1 MKELS
6 QKLERLIE
14 TAVEKEE
21 IAGANIVV
29 IRDGQEMAFAAGGYA
44 DIEAGKKYERDTIAR
59 LYSMTKPVT
68 SAAAMLLMER
78 GLLDPG
84 AFVEEFLPGFH
95 NAIVASGGK
104 LVPTVRPV
112 RICDL
117 LNMTSGLMYGG
128 DVTSVCSMETE
139 KLFDRIKEHLYLED
153 AMTTQEVANRL
164 GLIPLQFQPGESF
177 QYGTSAD
184 VLGAVIEVISGKTFG
199 EFLKEEFFE
208 PLDMEDTAFYVPEN
222 KQERLAKVYQRTEQG
237 LELYTENHLGIMNA
251 MKQVPAFESG
261 GAGLVSTLDDYAK
274 FASMLLQEGSYQGKQ
289 ILKPQTVHYMT
300 DGSLMSWQQEVL
312 DQCWEGI
319 RGYTYANLLR
329 IQKEPGKSPM
339 FTSIGEYGWDG
350 WLGAYFCNSP
360 KDRLTMLLTMQLKDA
375 GTTSLTRR
383 LKNVIWSELCGGRR
397 E

>member
-274 FASMLLQEGSYQGKQ
+274 FAAMLLQEGSYQGKQ

-300 DGSLMSWQQEVL
+300 NGSLMSWQQEVL
-312 DQCWEGI
+312 DQCWESI

>member
-1 MKELS
+1 MELS

-208 PLDMEDTAFYVPEN
+208 PLDMKDTAFYVPEN

-251 MKQVPAFESG
+251 MKQVPTFESG

-274 FASMLLQEGSYQGKQ
+274 FAAMLLQEGSYQGKQ

-300 DGSLMSWQQEVL
+300 NGSLMSWQQEVL

-339 FTSIGEYGWDG
+339 FTSIGEYG
-350 WLGAYFCNSP
+350 
-360 KDRLTMLLTMQLKDA
+360 
-375 GTTSLTRR
+375 
-383 LKNVIWSELCGGRR
+383 
-397 E
+397 

>member
-29 IRDGQEMAFAAGGYA
+29 IRDGQEMAFAADGYA

-199 EFLKEEFFE
+199 EFLKEEFLNHLTWKILHF
-208 PLDMEDTAFYVPEN
+208 M
-222 KQERLAKVYQRTEQG
+222 YQRTSRSALQK
-237 LELYTENHLGIMNA
+237 YT
-251 MKQVPAFESG
+251 
-261 GAGLVSTLDDYAK
+261 
-274 FASMLLQEGSYQGKQ
+274 
-289 ILKPQTVHYMT
+289 
-300 DGSLMSWQQEVL
+300 
-312 DQCWEGI
+312 
-319 RGYTYANLLR
+319 RGRNR
-329 IQKEPGKSPM
+329 
-339 FTSIGEYGWDG
+339 D
-350 WLGAYFCNSP
+350 
-360 KDRLTMLLTMQLKDA
+360 
-375 GTTSLTRR
+375 
-383 LKNVIWSELCGGRR
+383 
-397 E
+397 

>member
-29 IRDGQEMAFAAGGYA
+29 IRDGQEMAFAADGYA

-128 DVTSVCSMETE
+128 DVTSVCSMRAALEIGDQVTTIGGIVGRVVAIKDDTFVLETGADRVKIRFIKNAISSVE
-139 KLFDRIKEHLYLED
+139 KLNMD
-153 AMTTQEVANRL
+153 
-164 GLIPLQFQPGESF
+164 
-177 QYGTSAD
+177 
-184 VLGAVIEVISGKTFG
+184 
-199 EFLKEEFFE
+199 
-208 PLDMEDTAFYVPEN
+208 
-222 KQERLAKVYQRTEQG
+222 
-237 LELYTENHLGIMNA
+237 NA
-251 MKQVPAFESG
+251 
-261 GAGLVSTLDDYAK
+261 
-274 FASMLLQEGSYQGKQ
+274 ASSK
-289 ILKPQTVHYMT
+289 K
-300 DGSLMSWQQEVL
+300 
-312 DQCWEGI
+312 
-319 RGYTYANLLR
+319 
-329 IQKEPGKSPM
+329 
-339 FTSIGEYGWDG
+339 
-350 WLGAYFCNSP
+350 
-360 KDRLTMLLTMQLKDA
+360 
-375 GTTSLTRR
+375 
-383 LKNVIWSELCGGRR
+383 
-397 E
+397 

>member
-1 MKELS
+1 MDRKWHL
-6 QKLERLIE
+6 QPAVMQTLKLVKIR
-14 TAVEKEE
+14 TGYDRKAVFH
-21 IAGANIVV
+21 
-29 IRDGQEMAFAAGGYA
+29 D
-44 DIEAGKKYERDTIAR
+44 
-59 LYSMTKPVT
+59 KPVT

-199 EFLKEEFFE
+199 EFLKEEFLNHLTWKILHF
-208 PLDMEDTAFYVPEN
+208 M
-222 KQERLAKVYQRTEQG
+222 YQRTSRSALQK
-237 LELYTENHLGIMNA
+237 YT
-251 MKQVPAFESG
+251 
-261 GAGLVSTLDDYAK
+261 
-274 FASMLLQEGSYQGKQ
+274 
-289 ILKPQTVHYMT
+289 
-300 DGSLMSWQQEVL
+300 
-312 DQCWEGI
+312 
-319 RGYTYANLLR
+319 RGRNR
-329 IQKEPGKSPM
+329 
-339 FTSIGEYGWDG
+339 D
-350 WLGAYFCNSP
+350 
-360 KDRLTMLLTMQLKDA
+360 
-375 GTTSLTRR
+375 
-383 LKNVIWSELCGGRR
+383 
-397 E
+397 

>member
-153 AMTTQEVANRL
+153 AMTTKEVANRL

-274 FASMLLQEGSYQGKQ
+274 FAAMLLQEGSYQGKQ

-300 DGSLMSWQQEVL
+300 NGSLMSWQQEVL
-312 DQCWEGI
+312 DQCWECI

>member
-139 KLFDRIKEHLYLED
+139 KLFDRIKE
-153 AMTTQEVANRL
+153 
-164 GLIPLQFQPGESF
+164 SF

-274 FASMLLQEGSYQGKQ
+274 FAAMLLQEGSYQGKQ

-300 DGSLMSWQQEVL
+300 NGSLMSWQQEVL